1 MYTIKVDGQEVYS
14 PALSDDPVQIL
25 SPRLQL
31 EVNTA
36 GALSFIIP
44 PGHAVYHTISKLKS
58 IVTMEWDGVEIFRGR
73 VLEEKVDFYNQKEVY
88 CEGALA
94 FLLDSV
100 QRPFTFSGTAKE
112 YCTQAIATHNSQV
125 EAEKQFTMGD
135 FSALT
140 DETKLELES
149 DGYSDT
155 LSAIQAV
162 LEEHEGFLRTRYAN
176 GVNYLDYVTSAGTN
190 DGQAIE
196 FGVNLI
202 DLDNHT
208 AAEEICTV
216 MLPIGG
222 MLEDGTTVTIASV
235 NNDSDV
241 IEDPKGILRYGR
253 IVKTFVFDDETD
265 PSKLKSKAQAKMDEM
280 ALARTLTLNAVDM
293 HLIDSKQ
300 GIILPGVPVLIRAFP
315 QGLDIEE
322 MCTAVDLDPEN
333 PEKTVYTFGEPAK
346 TQSGTSALI
355 ANQVRTHTNSIQKL
369 YKHYTETDYT
379 VKLHTGLLNSHDEY
393 ISQAFI
399 ELNGINATIELK
411 ADKTEVTELGKR
423 LSSAEIAIDGAN
435 ARIEQKADQ
444 STVTD
449 LGERLSEA
457 EILID
462 GVAGDLLLKASVE
475 EVNDL
480 GERLS
485 AAESSIRVNAEG
497 IESKVS
503 KNGIISAINQTAES
517 VRISASKIELDGDTI
532 VGLLEGAHI
541 ETYSI
546 NASEIDCNLLFMGG
560 DTVGKMEI
568 TMGDV
573 ASGTFL
579 GTTDDLDLSHS
590 HAVTVNDDGTITLGE
605 VSSTGGSFK
614 IADTAYYKN
623 GVSAAKESVTLS
635 APNGWQNGRYVVE
648 ASNGKTLAV
657 DLPKF
662 TVSGGEIFNTQHKTT
677 VYFFTDGVT
686 GSLASKEVNATPVYN
701 TGRNSVS
708 LEKAWANGI
717 LTVTASNGKTKT
729 AKLAKGT
736 VTWDGGVASVPVLD
750 ESAPTGY
757 TITVDASDRYNA
769 GWNACRDEATSWKV
783 LVNYYTAGETLYD
796 ADGNEATGPWYKG
809 TEAYRYALPPAK
821 T

>member
-1 MYTIKVDGQEVYS
+1 MMYTIKVDGQEVYS
-14 PALSDDPVQIL
+14 PALSDNPVQIL
-25 SPRLQL
+25 APRLQL

-44 PGHAVYHTISKLKS
+44 PGHAVYHSISKLKS

-73 VLEEKVDFYNQKEVY
+73 VLEEKVDLYNQKEVY

-125 EAEKQFTMGD
+125 EKEKQFTMGD
-135 FSALT
+135 FSALK

-253 IVKTFVFDDETD
+253 IVKTYVFDDETD
-265 PSKLKSKAQAKMDEM
+265 PNKLKSKAQAKMDEM

-315 QGLDIEE
+315 QGLDFEE

-333 PEKTVYTFGEPAK
+333 PEKSVYTFGEPAK

-355 ANQVRTHTNSIQKL
+355 ANQIRTHTNTIQKL
-369 YKHYTETDYT
+369 YKHYKETDYT
-379 VKLHTGLLNSHDEY
+379 VKIHTGLLDSHDEY

-399 ELNGINATIELK
+399 QLDGINATLDLVVQKDELISSINMSPESIKISSSLIDLDGYVTMTDFEALKGEVENLFATDLIVHGGLSAESIVAGEADFDDLKFGLINGQNPDEWVKKVVGITGYATTSYVTTALKPYALK
-411 ADKTEVTELGKR
+411 ADITSEYLKKSALKAVEIEYVYQVNLNKELHTVPGADGVGHVV
-423 LSSAEIAIDGAN
+423 LSSA
-435 ARIEQKADQ
+435 
-444 STVTD
+444 
-449 LGERLSEA
+449 
-457 EILID
+457 
-462 GVAGDLLLKASVE
+462 
-475 EVNDL
+475 
-480 GERLS
+480 
-485 AAESSIRVNAEG
+485 
-497 IESKVS
+497 
-503 KNGIISAINQTAES
+503 
-517 VRISASKIELDGDTI
+517 
-532 VGLLEGAHI
+532 
-541 ETYSI
+541 
-546 NASEIDCNLLFMGG
+546 
-560 DTVGKMEI
+560 
-568 TMGDV
+568 
-573 ASGTFL
+573 
-579 GTTDDLDLSHS
+579 
-590 HAVTVNDDGTITLGE
+590 TL
-605 VSSTGGSFK
+605 T
-614 IADTAYYKN
+614 
-623 GVSAAKESVTLS
+623 
-635 APNGWQNGRYVVE
+635 
-648 ASNGKTLAV
+648 
-657 DLPKF
+657 
-662 TVSGGEIFNTQHKTT
+662 
-677 VYFFTDGVT
+677 
-686 GSLASKEVNATPVYN
+686 YN
-701 TGRNSVS
+701 T
-708 LEKAWANGI
+708 A
-717 LTVTASNGKTKT
+717 KTK
-729 AKLAKGT
+729 
-736 VTWDGGVASVPVLD
+736 VVV
-750 ESAPTGY
+750 
-757 TITVDASDRYNA
+757 
-769 GWNACRDEATSWKV
+769 
-783 LVNYYTAGETLYD
+783 
-796 ADGNEATGPWYKG
+796 
-809 TEAYRYALPPAK
+809 YA
-821 T
+821 